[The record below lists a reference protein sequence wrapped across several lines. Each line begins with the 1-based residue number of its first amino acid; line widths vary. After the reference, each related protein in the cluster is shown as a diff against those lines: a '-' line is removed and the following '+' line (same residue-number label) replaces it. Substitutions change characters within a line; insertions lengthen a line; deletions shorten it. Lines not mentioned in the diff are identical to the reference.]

1 MNPHPARRSRLL
13 RRSTCEG
20 WIGEGGFFHLRLLIG
35 VFVVVAGVFLEL
47 AGLGAFSALTASVAQ
62 AQQKNKI
69 ITNSKDPL
77 VPNGFDCF
85 KTASP
90 TGKFSRFIQQLLPS
104 PLVYGGT
111 DVNLITGTEIF
122 PHVTQSGT
130 FTAGNPDNPLQIVV
144 AYVDSRGRNAE
155 PNNIGGASVSTDGGN
170 TFVRVTR
177 ANGQSPFDNTYG
189 GPVLIYNR
197 PSGTWFTVWPDE
209 GCGGSGIG
217 YYKSITPW
225 DPYSWTHG
233 CIHSELSDSES
244 GWADNNLSSPFYG
257 RMYVSWNDNFISGV
271 IFVRYSTDN
280 GLTWTN
286 PQQIPSSNSIRNV
299 QITGD
304 LVTGDVY
311 IAGMDDMGG
320 GLANRANRFYRSTDG
335 GNTWALTYTG
345 PTFPA
350 PGRIGCEYFPCMYS
364 NNGYWRTSGSGQ
376 PAAFNHVVHYVYASR
391 NTGNG
396 DPGNVFYIR
405 STDSGVTFSAPLQL
419 NTDATTR
426 AQWQPSL
433 SVATDGSLFATWYD
447 ERETEFCTKGDPAVP
462 CYRKWGRKSTDN
474 GMSWLA
480 DQPFSDV
487 ISPLPDQVDF
497 GIDPRYAGDNDY
509 ASSVLNQHLHAWV
522 DGRVTIN
529 GSSQQDVFFDRE
541 LPVATTPTPTPTGCS
556 VTSTACGSVV
566 VGTPPT
572 DFSIDVTC
580 PVDPATVH
588 ASSFTVNNIQPDSF
602 TILNGN
608 LTIRFHYNTAP
619 VVQGLNTMHI
629 PAGGFNCAC
638 GPVAEFTCTFT
649 YKASTPTPTPTASL
663 PPSPTPTL
671 TATPTS
677 TPRPS
682 PTPRPAL
689 TPRPRPMPPPRP

>member
-1 MNPHPARRSRLL
+1 MTRCFALAVIAAMSLP
-13 RRSTCEG
+13 C
-20 WIGEGGFFHLRLLIG
+20 
-35 VFVVVAGVFLEL
+35 VAN
-47 AGLGAFSALTASVAQ
+47 AQ
-62 AQQKNKI
+62 HKNK
-69 ITNSKDPL
+69 SL
-77 VPNGFDCF
+77 HL
-85 KTASP
+85 AAA
-90 TGKFSRFIQQLLPS
+90 KFSRFIQQLLPS
-104 PLVYGGT
+104 PLAYGGT
-111 DVNLITGTEIF
+111 DVDLITGTEIF

-144 AYVDSRGRNAE
+144 AYIDSRGRNAE

-170 TFVRVTR
+170 TFVRVTK

-189 GPVLIYNR
+189 GPVVIYNR
-197 PSGTWFTVWPDE
+197 PSGTWFTMWPDA
-209 GCGGSGIG
+209 GCANGIG

-225 DPYSWTHG
+225 DPNSWTHG
-233 CIHSELSDSES
+233 CIHGELSDSES
-244 GWADNNLSSPFYG
+244 GWADNNPSSPFYG

-271 IFVRYSTDN
+271 IFVSYSTDN

-320 GLANRANRFYRSTDG
+320 GFTNRANRFYRSTDG
-335 GNTWALTYTG
+335 GNTWAFTYTG

-350 PGRIGCEYFPCMYS
+350 PGRIGCGYFPCMYS

-376 PAAFNHVVHYVYASR
+376 PAAFNHVVHNVYASR

-433 SVATDGSLFATWYD
+433 SVATDGSVFATWYD
-447 ERETEFCTKGDPAVP
+447 ERETEFCIKGDPAVP

-487 ISPLPDQVDF
+487 ISPLPDQVDP
-497 GIDPRYAGDNDY
+497 GIVPTYAGDNDY

-541 LPVATTPTPTPTGCS
+541 LSVATTPTPTPTP
-556 VTSTACGSVV
+556 TPTA
-566 VGTPPT
+566 TLP
-572 DFSIDVTC
+572 
-580 PVDPATVH
+580 
-588 ASSFTVNNIQPDSF
+588 
-602 TILNGN
+602 
-608 LTIRFHYNTAP
+608 
-619 VVQGLNTMHI
+619 
-629 PAGGFNCAC
+629 
-638 GPVAEFTCTFT
+638 
-649 YKASTPTPTPTASL
+649 PTPTPTSTAR
-663 PPSPTPTL
+663 PTP
-671 TATPTS
+671 APR
-677 TPRPS
+677 PRPS
-682 PTPRPAL
+682 PAPRP
-689 TPRPRPMPPPRP
+689 

>member
-1 MNPHPARRSRLL
+1 MRRCFALAVIAAMSLPCVAHAQHKNKSLHPA
-13 RRSTCEG
+13 
-20 WIGEGGFFHLRLLIG
+20 
-35 VFVVVAGVFLEL
+35 
-47 AGLGAFSALTASVAQ
+47 
-62 AQQKNKI
+62 
-69 ITNSKDPL
+69 P
-77 VPNGFDCF
+77 
-85 KTASP
+85 
-90 TGKFSRFIQQLLPS
+90 GKFSLFIQQLLPS

-122 PHVTQSGT
+122 PNVTQSGT

-144 AYVDSRGRNAE
+144 AYIDSRGRNAE
-155 PNNIGGASVSTDGGN
+155 PTNIGGASVSTDGGN

-177 ANGQSPFDNTYG
+177 ANGQSPFDNTFG
-189 GPVLIYNR
+189 LPVLIYNR
-197 PSGTWFTVWPDE
+197 TSGTWFTVWPDE
-209 GCGGSGIG
+209 GCGDFGIG
-217 YYKSITPW
+217 YYRSITPW
-225 DPYSWTHG
+225 DPNSWTHG
-233 CIHSELSDSES
+233 CIHGELSSAES

-271 IFVRYSTDN
+271 IFVSYSTDN

-320 GLANRANRFYRSTDG
+320 ALTNRANKFYRSTDG

-350 PGRIGCEYFPCMYS
+350 PGRIGCGYFPCMYS
-364 NNGYWRTSGSGQ
+364 GNGSAYWRTSGSGQ

-405 STDSGVTFSAPLQL
+405 STDSGVTFSPPLQL
-419 NTDATTR
+419 NTDDTTR

-433 SVATDGSLFATWYD
+433 SVATNGSLFATWYD
-447 ERETEFCTKGDPAVP
+447 ERETEFCIKGDPAVP

-487 ISPLPDQVDF
+487 ISPLPDQVDP
-497 GIDPRYAGDNDY
+497 GIVPTYAGDNDY

-541 LPVATTPTPTPTGCS
+541 SSVVETPTPT
-556 VTSTACGSVV
+556 
-566 VGTPPT
+566 
-572 DFSIDVTC
+572 
-580 PVDPATVH
+580 
-588 ASSFTVNNIQPDSF
+588 
-602 TILNGN
+602 
-608 LTIRFHYNTAP
+608 
-619 VVQGLNTMHI
+619 
-629 PAGGFNCAC
+629 
-638 GPVAEFTCTFT
+638 
-649 YKASTPTPTPTASL
+649 STPTPTATATGTATFAPTSTPTATVT
-663 PPSPTPTL
+663 PISPTPT
-671 TATPTS
+671 ARPTPTLA
-677 TPRPS
+677 PRPT
-682 PTPRPAL
+682 PTPRAHPTPAA
-689 TPRPRPMPPPRP
+689 RP